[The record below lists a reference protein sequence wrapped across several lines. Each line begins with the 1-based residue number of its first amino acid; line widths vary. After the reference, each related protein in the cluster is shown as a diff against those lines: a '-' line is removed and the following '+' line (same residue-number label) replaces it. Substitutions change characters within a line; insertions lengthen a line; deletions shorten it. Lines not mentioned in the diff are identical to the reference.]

1 MFVIRDK
8 KSKAILN
15 MWQSMPGERRKPEE
29 LLPDFDAKT
38 MEFGHTDTPSVPAH
52 FDIVNGVIKP
62 LEPPAPEPEATPAA
76 PAPTLAQVKESTVAE
91 LSRLAFEL
99 RKKLIPE
106 HELQN
111 AALGVYDEKR
121 TQAIRDTVKA
131 FRDEY
136 KRLEAVVKKAKSI
149 KEVQAVKPDF
159 PTQVVAAASSASR
172 KGEKEKR

>member
-1 MFVIRDK
+1 VFVIRDK
-8 KSKAILN
+8 KSKAILH
-15 MWQSMPGERRKPEE
+15 MWQSVPGERRKPEE

-38 MEFGHTDTPSVPAH
+38 MEFGRTDALSVPAS
-52 FDIVNGVIKP
+52 FDIENGVIKP
-62 LEPPAPEPEATPAA
+62 LAPPEPEVAAA
-76 PAPTLAQVKESTVAE
+76 PAPSLAQVKETTLAE
-91 LSRLAFEL
+91 FSRLSFEL

-111 AALGVYDEKR
+111 AALGVYDDKR

-136 KRLEAVVKKAKSI
+136 KRLEAVVKKARSI
-149 KEVQAVKPDF
+149 KEVQALEPDF
-159 PTQVVAAASSASR
+159 PTQVAAAVSSASR

>member
-8 KSKAILN
+8 KSKAILH
-15 MWQSMPGERRKPEE
+15 MWQSVPGERRKPEE

-38 MEFGHTDTPSVPAH
+38 MEFGRTDALSVPAN
-52 FDIVNGVIKP
+52 FDIENGDIKP
-62 LEPPAPEPEATPAA
+62 LAPPEPEVAAA
-76 PAPTLAQVKESTVAE
+76 PAPSLAQVKEATLAE
-91 LSRLAFEL
+91 FSRLSFEL

-111 AALGVYDEKR
+111 AALGVYDDKR

-136 KRLEAVVKKAKSI
+136 KRLEAVVKKARSI
-149 KEVQAVKPDF
+149 KEVQALEPDF
-159 PTQVVAAASSASR
+159 PTQVAAAVSSASR